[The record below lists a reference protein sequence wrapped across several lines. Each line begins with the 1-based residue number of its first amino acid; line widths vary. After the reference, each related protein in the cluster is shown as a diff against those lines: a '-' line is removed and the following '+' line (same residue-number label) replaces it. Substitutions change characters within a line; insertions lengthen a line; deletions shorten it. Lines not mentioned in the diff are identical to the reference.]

1 METTN
6 PLFRNVEL
14 RERSSG
20 TVRVASVERIT
31 LNGTLY
37 KAGILLL
44 CVAMSALRGW
54 RMFEVPQDRRTT
66 VVIVVV
72 LSACVFGAMALVW
85 LTVRK
90 KAWSPFTAPVY
101 ALLEGWLMGD
111 ISAGANRR
119 YPGIAIQ
126 AVAVTIA
133 MSFGLLVAYRSGL
146 IRVTEGFNRK
156 LTAAIGG
163 VALFYLTTFVLALM
177 GVRIFSVFAEGVPGI
192 LISVIVIVIAGL
204 SLVSAFD
211 FVARCAQADLPKY
224 MEWYAAF
231 GLVMT
236 LIWLYMEIL
245 NLLAKARRGTQ
256 GSA

>member
-6 PLFRNVEL
+6 PIFRNVEL
-14 RERSSG
+14 GERSG
-20 TVRVASVERIT
+20 DTVQVVGAERMT
-31 LNGTLY
+31 LNGTAH
-37 KAGILLL
+37 KAGILLV
-44 CVAMSALRGW
+44 CVTMSALWGW
-54 RMFEVPQDRRTT
+54 RMFEAPQDRRTT

-72 LSACVFGAMALVW
+72 LLACLLGASALVW

-90 KAWSPFTAPVY
+90 KTWSPFTAPVY
-101 ALLEGWLMGD
+101 ALLEGLAMGF
-111 ISAGANRR
+111 ISAGTNRR

-156 LTAAIGG
+156 LSAAIGG
-163 VALFYLTTFVLALM
+163 VVLFYLTTFVLALM
-177 GVRIFSVFAEGVPGI
+177 GVRIFSVFAGGVLGI

-224 MEWYAAF
+224 MEWYAAL
-231 GLVMT
+231 GLVVT

-245 NLLAKARRGTQ
+245 NLLEKARRAQRG
-256 GSA
+256 A